1 MWYLKAGTQ
10 AGGREAEDENRQN
23 QTALSPE
30 INYFLSSV
38 PTDPGKM
45 PEMTIE
51 NNALTEHT

>member
-38 PTDPGKM
+38 PTDPGKT
-45 PEMTIE
+45 PEMTID
-51 NNALTEHT
+51 ALTEHT